1 MRNFNSTGF
10 FFFFFLEIHGETM
23 GIGSHFRFYVLLNAQ
38 ICASIAYARNYSDKQ
53 TYGGLTKPFDA
64 IFCGESPL
72 FDMEVPPN
80 VLVLGY

>member
-1 MRNFNSTGF
+1 
-10 FFFFFLEIHGETM
+10 M

-72 FDMEVPPN
+72 FDTEVPPN
-80 VLVLGY
+80 VLYLGIDSLEVRGICF